1 MPFSPN
7 LGWKIDKKIQK
18 KKKNVISASFLAKP
32 GQEKQK
38 KQKKNKNKN
47 KISFWVQFRLTQ
59 ARAFLKKFKK
69 IVKKF
74 KNLKKVILA
83 LF

>member
-7 LGWKIDKKIQK
+7 LGWKIAKKIQK

-38 KQKKNKNKN
+38 KKNKKRI
-47 KISFWVQFRLTQ
+47 KIKTKFHSGYSF
-59 ARAFLKKFKK
+59 
-69 IVKKF
+69 
-74 KNLKKVILA
+74 N
-83 LF
+83 